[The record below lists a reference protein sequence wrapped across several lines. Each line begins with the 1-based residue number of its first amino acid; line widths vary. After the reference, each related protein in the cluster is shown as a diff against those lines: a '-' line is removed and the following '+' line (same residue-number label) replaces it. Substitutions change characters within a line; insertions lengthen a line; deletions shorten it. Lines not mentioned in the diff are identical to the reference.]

1 VQICIPIN
9 EDEGIDSQVCG
20 HFGSAPAFMIVDTET
35 GACRAIT
42 NNNSHHAHGN
52 CQPLAAIA
60 GESVDGVVVGGI
72 GMGALIRLLQA
83 NIAVFRSEYPT
94 VAQTLEAFKAGT
106 LQPVSPEGACQG
118 HGHQH

>member
-9 EDEGIDSQVCG
+9 GDEGIESQVCG

-60 GESVDGVVVGGI
+60 GESVDGIVVGGI
-72 GMGALIRLLQA
+72 GMGALMRLRQA

-94 VAQTLEAFKAGT
+94 VAQTLEAFNAGT
-106 LQPVSPEGACQG
+106 LQPVSPEGACHG

>member
-1 VQICIPIN
+1 MRICIPIN
-9 EDEGIDSQVCG
+9 EDEGIESQVCG

-72 GMGALIRLLQA
+72 GMGALMRLLQA
-83 NIAVFRSEYPT
+83 NISVFRSEYLT

-106 LQPVSPEGACQG
+106 LQPVSPESACHG
-118 HGHQH
+118 HGPH